1 MSARKLRLT
10 MAGLVLLHLVM
21 VSLHGVAHQR
31 MGIDLQ
37 PWQRAFVGI
46 IIFAGPLVALA
57 VLWMFR
63 HELGAV
69 LLAVSMAGSSGVRN
83 LQPLFS
89 FGFRQHFPSA
99 TVRVG
104 ALVHG
109 YRSVARD
116 HRNNLLRLVFADLE
130 VGAIDA
136 PARETGRKFV
146 NCVGTRY
153 RVIVLICWEES
164 S

>member
-1 MSARKLRLT
+1 
-10 MAGLVLLHLVM
+10 MAGLVLLHLVV

-69 LLAVSMAGSSGVRN
+69 LLAVSMAGSSA
-83 LQPLFS
+83 
-89 FGFRQHFPSA
+89 FGICNHFFLS
-99 TVRVG
+99 G
-104 ALVHG
+104 
-109 YRSVARD
+109 SD
-116 HRNNLLRLVFADLE
+116 NIFLLRQSAWAHWFAVTAVLL
-130 VGAIDA
+130 AII
-136 PARETGRKFV
+136 ETTC
-146 NCVGTRY
+146 CVWCLRT
-153 RVIVLICWEES
+153 
-164 S
+164 